1 MQKRAFFRL
10 RAARQRVAGMTAQ
23 QTEHPTEPTNMDENL
38 NFDTLAVRSGSLRS
52 EFNEH
57 SEALYLTSSF
67 CFGSAAEAAER
78 FKNSDTGYTYARFT
92 NPTVTMFQ
100 DRLAALEGGE
110 ACMATASGMAAI
122 MSVVMAELQQGDH
135 IVSSRSLF
143 GSTLGMFSQ
152 IFPRFGIT
160 TTFVDPS
167 DFDAWKNAVR
177 PETKMFVLETPSNPL
192 TEVADIEAVS
202 QIAKAAGALFVV
214 DNCFCSPA
222 LQQPLKSGADVV
234 MHSATKFLD
243 GQGRVLGGALVGSKA
258 FIMEK
263 VFPFVRS
270 AGPTLSAFNAWVLLK
285 GMETLSLRV
294 EKQSA
299 NALEIAR
306 WLEAHPAVKRVFYPG
321 LESHPQHAL
330 AMRQQKSGGAIV
342 SFELKG
348 DTPEQQRANAWSV
361 IDGTKVCSITGNLGD
376 TRTTITHPAT
386 TTHGRIAPEAR
397 AAAGITEGLIRLAV
411 GLEDPRDVRND
422 LAHGL
427 DAAQ

>member
-1 MQKRAFFRL
+1 
-10 RAARQRVAGMTAQ
+10 
-23 QTEHPTEPTNMDENL
+23 MDDSL
-38 NFDTLAVRSGSLRS
+38 NFDTLSVRAGTVRS

-57 SEALYLTSSF
+57 SEAIFLTSSF
-67 CFGSAAEAAER
+67 CFANAAEAADR
-78 FKNSDTGYTYARFT
+78 FKHSEDYYTYSRFT
-92 NPTVTMFQ
+92 NPTVSMFQ

-110 ACMATASGMAAI
+110 ACMATASGMSAI
-122 MSVVMAELQQGDH
+122 LSVVMSALQSGDH
-135 IVSSRSLF
+135 LVSSQSLF

-152 IFPRFGIT
+152 IFTRFGIT
-160 TTFVDPS
+160 TTFVDPT
-167 DFDAWKNAVR
+167 DLDAWKNAVR
-177 PETKMFVLETPSNPL
+177 PETKMFFLETPSNPL
-192 TEVADIEAVS
+192 TEIADIEAIGK
-202 QIAKAAGALFVV
+202 IAKAVNALFVV

-222 LQQPLKSGADVV
+222 LQQPLKLGADVV

-243 GQGRVLGGALVGSKA
+243 GQGRVLGGALVGSRQ

-299 NALEIAR
+299 NALEIAG
-306 WLEAHPAVKRVFYPG
+306 WLESHPAVKRVFYPG
-321 LESHPQHAL
+321 LESHPQYEIAK
-330 AMRQQKSGGAIV
+330 RQQKAGGAIV

-348 DTPEQQRANAWSV
+348 DTPEAQRANAWRV
-361 IDGTKVCSITGNLGD
+361 IDSTKVCSITANLGD

-386 TTHGRIAPEAR
+386 TTHGRITPEAR

-411 GLEDPRDVRND
+411 GLENAGDIRAD
-422 LAHGL
+422 LARGL
-427 DAAQ
+427 A